1 MSIFS
6 DIGSAISGLSSSAAS
21 LLSGGLS
28 AAASLGGSLLTNAAN
43 ANNTANAFNDNLQ
56 VADTTFQRTE
66 QDMEAAGLN
75 PILAYSQQD
84 PGAVMGVPTLQ
95 NVLANTANSGFDA
108 ANISSQ
114 VQSADQNMQ
123 IKMPEQ
129 NAAQA
134 VSSVTAP
141 ASAAF
146 SGGVGAAISYA
157 KQRYDDSTYNSAKDA
172 SSSGTHVEVDH
183 GRYKD
188 KEGRHSTDAQS
199 GFSQMYMNMT
209 R

>member
-21 LLSGGLS
+21 LLSGTISG
-28 AAASLGGSLLTNAAN
+28 AASLGGTLLTNAAN
-43 ANNTANAFNDNLQ
+43 ANNTANAFNDNLE

-66 QDMEAAGLN
+66 ADMEAAGLN
-75 PILAYSQQD
+75 PILAYSEQD
-84 PGAVMGVPTLQ
+84 PGAVMGVPTVQ
-95 NVLANTANSGFDA
+95 NVLSNTANSGFDA
-108 ANISSQ
+108 ANISSN

-123 IKMPEQ
+123 IKTPEQ

-134 VSSVTAP
+134 VSSLTAP
-141 ASAAF
+141 ASATF
-146 SGGVGAAISYA
+146 SGAVGGAISYA
-157 KQRYDDSTYNSAKDA
+157 KQRYDDSTYNSAQDA
-172 SSSGTHVEVDH
+172 SSGAHVTVDH

-199 GFSQMYMNMT
+199 GFNQMYTNMT